1 MKPTLSPVAT
11 WRPQRKHLLFL
22 LIASM
27 MLVVLIRDRILLDSQ
42 HPVWKHYE
50 PFKWWLLPHGI
61 TAALTLLLGPLQFS
75 SRLRRR
81 HLNWHR
87 LSGRLYVAG
96 VAMGVPL
103 GIVIETIKYRIGM
116 VPLRTLIGA
125 IGFGSIFVV
134 TTGTGFVLARRGR
147 IAEHQRWMTRSFSV
161 AMVFVEVRCADSIQW
176 LGRLMDVP
184 SNFLET
190 HHISDIWLY
199 IAISLT
205 AAELVLRYGK
215 AKRPRFAAVV
225 TA

>member
-1 MKPTLSPVAT
+1 M
-11 WRPQRKHLLFL
+11 LFL

-87 LSGRLYVAG
+87 LFRAALRRRGCDGRA
-96 VAMGVPL
+96 L

-125 IGFGSIFVV
+125 SDSARYSW
-134 TTGTGFVLARRGR
+134 LRRGR
-147 IAEHQRWMTRSFSV
+147 VSYWQDAAGSRSINDGCAQLLGCHGIRGGSLRRFYPV
-161 AMVFVEVRCADSIQW
+161 AGAVN
-176 LGRLMDVP
+176 GRAQQLP
-184 SNFLET
+184 
-190 HHISDIWLY
+190 
-199 IAISLT
+199 
-205 AAELVLRYGK
+205 
-215 AKRPRFAAVV
+215 
-225 TA
+225 